1 MVHANRLYQYLGP
14 VLRSWTSEG
23 EETGMPVVCWGG
35 KAGCAEDSEPA
46 TTRGPISVVVR
57 RGELSSSVAR
67 ESVLPVS

>member
-1 MVHANRLYQYLGP
+1 
-14 VLRSWTSEG
+14 
-23 EETGMPVVCWGG
+23 MPVVCWGG

-67 ESVLPVS
+67 ESVVPVS